1 MTFRSTRTRSSGIS
15 VVEIL
20 VALGVLVV
28 IISFTAPSLSKVNAR
43 AELDVAL
50 ENVNLS
56 VYMARNTAR
65 QLETDVIMHL
75 ETGRHEQQ
83 HSISF
88 SFPTRNA
95 ELDSGT
101 LLQDFQFPAGIR
113 LVTDD
118 TSIHFDSR
126 GMVEVPV
133 HLLIV
138 SSLDEG
144 VNERLVIE

>member
-1 MTFRSTRTRSSGIS
+1 MFQSIRTRSFGIS

-28 IISFTAPSLSKVNAR
+28 IISFAAPSLSKANAR
-43 AELDVAL
+43 AELEVAL

-56 VYMARNTAR
+56 VNMARNTAR

-75 ETGRHEQQ
+75 QTDQNEKQ

-95 ELDSGT
+95 ELDSSA
-101 LLQDFQFPAGIR
+101 LLQEFQFPVGIR
-113 LVTDD
+113 LVADE
-118 TSIHFDSR
+118 TSVHFDSM
-126 GMVEVPV
+126 GMVEIPAK
-133 HLLIV
+133 LLIV
-138 SSLDEG
+138 SSLEEG